1 MYNILVGN
9 WTFKSIWK
17 QNYLIFS
24 YVYVLQ
30 KNNIVNLFQCFTP
43 SSYYLGTRSDIANCP
58 AINLIN
64 ELIIYCLLF
73 AAPYPDS
80 QRAVCS
86 AAGGLVPRPC
96 LRPLASRF
104 STRYSA
110 GSADQSADLVP
121 GVRCTWHDIY
131 TVKKKIFGIPV
142 PSRDVT
148 IETLPR
154 QE

>member
-9 WTFKSIWK
+9 WTLKSIWK
-17 QNYLIFS
+17 QKYLIFS
-24 YVYVLQ
+24 FVYVLQ
-30 KNNIVNLFQCFTP
+30 KNNILNLFQYFTT
-43 SSYYLGTRSDIANCP
+43 SSYYLWTRSDIANCP

-96 LRPLASRF
+96 LRPLASHY

-110 GSADQSADLVP
+110 EPEFLNFKEPGNCFQGISSASYVAWRAGTATLFLLV
-121 GVRCTWHDIY
+121 
-131 TVKKKIFGIPV
+131 
-142 PSRDVT
+142 
-148 IETLPR
+148 
-154 QE
+154 